1 MWLSLRSGLL
11 LGAAAT
17 VAMSC
22 HGESLEAQN
31 GRCGPTPHLLASAA
45 VFPAPDAA
53 GYQSEIAGMAVD
65 GADLYFSAAIGPIG
79 PAPAQAP
86 TMTGALMHVS
96 TFGGAAT
103 QMASGYVFAAPAVV
117 TPTSV
122 IVEATNTSSINILSV
137 PRSGGAAAPLV
148 TLIDDTL
155 LTQPVTDGTSVYF
168 TASAGIESVPLA
180 PGASPA
186 VPAQLTSEYAA
197 SLGVFGPE
205 LLLLLGGNGQ
215 VEGSPLGPSDAGSET
230 LLGTGFA
237 APVPNSLIACGTNAC
252 WIAGGAIEQMDPAG
266 GTVTALASLPSGPL
280 AQPST
285 LLYDGT
291 NFFVLGTTGPYI
303 TANAAIA
310 RVPAKGGAAVIVA
323 TLPPLSAGLAVD
335 DACVYFG
342 TSTGIFSLLKDTEGV
357 VVP

>member
-53 GYQSEIAGMAVD
+53 G
-65 GADLYFSAAIGPIG
+65 LYFSAAIGPIG

-137 PRSGGAAAPLV
+137 PRSGGAAAP
-148 TLIDDTL
+148 
-155 LTQPVTDGTSVYF
+155 
-168 TASAGIESVPLA
+168 
-180 PGASPA
+180 
-186 VPAQLTSEYAA
+186 
-197 SLGVFGPE
+197 
-205 LLLLLGGNGQ
+205 
-215 VEGSPLGPSDAGSET
+215 
-230 LLGTGFA
+230 
-237 APVPNSLIACGTNAC
+237 
-252 WIAGGAIEQMDPAG
+252 
-266 GTVTALASLPSGPL
+266 
-280 AQPST
+280 
-285 LLYDGT
+285 
-291 NFFVLGTTGPYI
+291 
-303 TANAAIA
+303 
-310 RVPAKGGAAVIVA
+310 
-323 TLPPLSAGLAVD
+323 
-335 DACVYFG
+335 
-342 TSTGIFSLLKDTEGV
+342 
-357 VVP
+357 